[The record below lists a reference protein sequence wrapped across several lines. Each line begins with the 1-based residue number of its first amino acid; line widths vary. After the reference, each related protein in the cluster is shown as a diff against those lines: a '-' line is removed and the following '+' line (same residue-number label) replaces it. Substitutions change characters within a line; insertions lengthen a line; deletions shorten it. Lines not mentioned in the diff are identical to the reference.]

1 MLFKLL
7 VKHGATFLSLVVL
20 SLIMLS
26 VIMLSESMLSV
37 IMMNARP
44 VVKMA
49 DIQTGRQIGKQ
60 TN

>member
-1 MLFKLL
+1 
-7 VKHGATFLSLVVL
+7 
-20 SLIMLS
+20 
-26 VIMLSESMLSV
+26 MLSESMLSV